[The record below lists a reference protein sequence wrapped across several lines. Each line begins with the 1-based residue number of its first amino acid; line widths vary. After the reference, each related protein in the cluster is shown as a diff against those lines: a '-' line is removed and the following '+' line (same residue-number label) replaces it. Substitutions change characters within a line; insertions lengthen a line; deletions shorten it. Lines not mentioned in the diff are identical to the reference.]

1 MRLRQEIQALPW
13 TIGRAL
19 TACFRG
25 SCGSRSI
32 FDLAAKADRLSD
44 LERQLAAPGAWD
56 DAARA
61 GALARQASE
70 LREVEST
77 LQLEKRAR
85 DLVELGELAA
95 EDQELAQQ
103 VSADVERLSRELEQ
117 RELELLFN
125 DPYSAHNAIL
135 SITPGAGGVDSQ
147 DWAEML
153 LRMYTRWAQPG
164 PGQANVL
171 RPGCEVELVDST
183 PGDQAGLKGATVILR
198 GRRAYGLLRGEHGV
212 HRLVRIS
219 PFDQNHRRHTSFAL
233 VEVMPE
239 LEAGEE
245 AEVEINPD
253 DLRIDTYRSTGA
265 GGQHVN
271 KTDSAV
277 RITHLPTGVV
287 VTSQNERSQMK
298 NRDSAMKVLRARLHQ
313 RMLEE
318 QARKREE
325 LRGDVMPAEFGSQ
338 IRNYVLQPYT
348 LVKDVRTGV
357 EVGNVQAVL
366 DGELETFIEGWL
378 RWRLSHGTERQ
389 GQEAVS

>member
-1 MRLRQEIQALPW
+1 
-13 TIGRAL
+13 
-19 TACFRG
+19 
-25 SCGSRSI
+25 
-32 FDLAAKADRLSD
+32 
-44 LERQLAAPGAWD
+44 
-56 DAARA
+56 
-61 GALARQASE
+61 
-70 LREVEST
+70 
-77 LQLEKRAR
+77 
-85 DLVELGELAA
+85 
-95 EDQELAQQ
+95 
-103 VSADVERLSRELEQ
+103 
-117 RELELLFN
+117 
-125 DPYSAHNAIL
+125 
-135 SITPGAGGVDSQ
+135 
-147 DWAEML
+147 ML
-153 LRMYTRWAQPG
+153 LRMFSRWAQPPTG
-164 PGQANVL
+164 ASSTL
-171 RPGCEVELVDST
+171 RPGCEVELLEAT
-183 PGDQAGLKGATVILR
+183 PGEEAGLKGATVILR
-198 GRRAYGLLRGEHGV
+198 GKRAYGLLRGEHGV

-245 AEVEINPD
+245 AEIEINPD

-277 RITHLPTGVV
+277 RITHLPTGLV

-325 LRGDVMPAEFGSQ
+325 LRGEVMPAEFGSQ

-366 DGELETFIEGWL
+366 DGELEPFIEGWL
-378 RWRLSHGTERQ
+378 RWRIGHSKEGE
-389 GQEAVS
+389 EAAS

>member
-1 MRLRQEIQALPW
+1 M
-13 TIGRAL
+13 
-19 TACFRG
+19 
-25 SCGSRSI
+25 
-32 FDLAAKADRLSD
+32 FDLPGKQRRLGE
-44 LERQLAAPGAWD
+44 LEQQLGAPGAWD
-56 DAARA
+56 DPNHA
-61 GALARQASE
+61 GGLARESSE
-70 LREVEST
+70 LRDEIESIER
-77 LQLEKRAR
+77 LERRAR
-85 DLVELGELAA
+85 DLVELSDLAA
-95 EDQELAQQ
+95 DDAVLEAQ
-103 VSADVERLSRELEQ
+103 VSTDLRALERDLEQ

-125 DPYSAHNAIL
+125 EPYSDHNAIL
-135 SITPGAGGVDSQ
+135 SISAGAGGIDAQ
-147 DWAEML
+147 DWVEML
-153 LRMYTRWAQPG
+153 LRMYSKWAQPG
-164 PGQANVL
+164 PAQVSVL
-171 RPGCEVELVDST
+171 RPGCEVELLEAT
-183 PGDQAGLKGATVILR
+183 PGDEAGLKGATLILR
-198 GRRAYGLLRGEHGV
+198 GRRAYGLLRAEHGV

-245 AEVEINPD
+245 EEVEINPD

-277 RITHLPTGVV
+277 RLTHLPTGIV

-298 NRDSAMKVLRARLHQ
+298 NRESAMKVLKSRLFQRQREEAAR
-313 RMLEE
+313 R
-318 QARKREE
+318 REE

-366 DGELETFIEGWL
+366 EGEIEPFLEGWL
-378 RWRLSHGTERQ
+378 RWRLTQRE
-389 GQEAVS
+389 EATASS